1 MPKRIERFIYDMKI
15 DREKAGN
22 LLCAIVDLDHNC
34 IDFDNLQFL
43 SSCDWEEEY
52 VLGLFYYFNDPCL
65 VVSWNKNA
73 LDCVFDNFQ
82 KGFRI

>member
-43 SSCDWEEEY
+43 SS
-52 VLGLFYYFNDPCL
+52 
-65 VVSWNKNA
+65 
-73 LDCVFDNFQ
+73 
-82 KGFRI
+82 